1 LFIARLTELLGARLP
16 AAAAGV
22 TGDTNSLTPAAVRDL
37 PDAVREIIVG
47 AYNDSLTPVF
57 LYMVPL
63 VLLSA
68 VLLAF
73 MKEVPLATTI
83 TRDEPTDTLNVLGAG
98 ANPNADSHEL
108 TTVSNQNGATSIV
121 RSQP

>member
-47 AYNDSLTPVF
+47 AYNDALAPVF

-63 VLLSA
+63 VLISA

-73 MKEVPLATTI
+73 IKEVPLATTI
-83 TRDEPTDTLNVLGAG
+83 DRGEATESLNVLGEA
-98 ANPNADSHEL
+98 A
-108 TTVSNQNGATSIV
+108 VSPSPGTP
-121 RSQP
+121 R